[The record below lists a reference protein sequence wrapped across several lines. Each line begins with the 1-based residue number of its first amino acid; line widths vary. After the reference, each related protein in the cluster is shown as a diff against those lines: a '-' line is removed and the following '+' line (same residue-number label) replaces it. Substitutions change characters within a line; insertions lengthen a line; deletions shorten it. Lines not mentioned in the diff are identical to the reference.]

1 MQQLQKS
8 LKEKLDVRDQPTKLL
23 YLLLA
28 TDAVFIILHIF
39 YVNGLHS
46 NVYLS
51 IERDRG
57 YAEFFQYTKEY
68 WIALL
73 LGSLALEKR
82 SLLYLSWSSLF
93 FYLLLDDSIL
103 IHEKLGE
110 ILSARLGFS
119 SAFNVRAIDFG
130 EIIVSA
136 SMGLFFLA
144 FIGIAYRFGDRTSRK
159 VSRNLIVM
167 LLALAL
173 FGIVVDVVHV
183 AIRVPWLEHYFAL
196 VEDGGE
202 MLVMSTI
209 AWFVFLLSNRSDE
222 KVNPITKQHAILK
235 E

>member
-1 MQQLQKS
+1 
-8 LKEKLDVRDQPTKLL
+8 
-23 YLLLA
+23 
-28 TDAVFIILHIF
+28 
-39 YVNGLHS
+39 
-46 NVYLS
+46 
-51 IERDRG
+51 
-57 YAEFFQYTKEY
+57 
-68 WIALL
+68 
-73 LGSLALEKR
+73 
-82 SLLYLSWSSLF
+82 
-93 FYLLLDDSIL
+93 
-103 IHEKLGE
+103 
-110 ILSARLGFS
+110 
-119 SAFNVRAIDFG
+119 
-130 EIIVSA
+130 
-136 SMGLFFLA
+136 MGLFFLA

-209 AWFVFLLSNRSDE
+209 AWFVFLLSNRSDQ